1 MSTSASPPRGQP
13 ILSDAARR
21 EIEDVVQGG
30 LGDLSLRTLLATT
43 LDALSVSERATYLST
58 HPADKGNGG
67 YDRGLRVGSMP
78 LEISVPRSRSGDF
91 RPSILPERY
100 QRGFSDEDRALIMG
114 LLTASRSI
122 AAAKSAMRKMGLP
135 IAETELDT
143 VAAEFVEAIKLKNSA
158 PVPVDLLALYIDG
171 KYVEIRDGDK
181 ICPACIYVV
190 VGLGTDGC
198 KRILACT
205 IELGQESLEGLKK
218 VLKGLI
224 ERGLRRVLIV
234 VQDDFS
240 GLLKLTQGLFPKA
253 DIQLCIVHMQ
263 RNATT
268 HLPKDRAGEFMA
280 RLKTIKTMW
289 SKETAAT
296 QFDELCND
304 FAEAAPAFIDALRSK
319 REHYLHFLSYP
330 VAIRRSF
337 STTNAVE
344 TVNGQ
349 LERMRRNNGGYFHS
363 QDTLRL
369 KLGITIDYLETGRWK
384 TPAACVRAV
393 LPQLL
398 AMFAQRF
405 DNDDS

>member
-1 MSTSASPPRGQP
+1 MSDGHSPLRSQP

-30 LGDLSLRTLLATT
+30 LGDLSLRALLATT
-43 LDALSVSERATYLST
+43 LEALSVGERAAYLST
-58 HPADKGNGG
+58 HTADKGNGN
-67 YDRGLRVGSMP
+67 YERGLRVGSMP
-78 LEISVPRSRSGDF
+78 LEIAVPRSRSGEF

-114 LLTASRSI
+114 LLSASRSI
-122 AAAKSAMRKMGLP
+122 GAAKSAVRKMGLP
-135 IAETELDT
+135 LAEAELDA
-143 VAAEFVEAIKLKNSA
+143 VAAEFVETIKLKNSA

-190 VGLGTDGC
+190 VGLATDGR
-198 KRILACT
+198 KRILACA
-205 IELGQESLEGLKK
+205 IELGQESLEGWKKLLKS
-218 VLKGLI
+218 LI
-224 ERGLRRVLIV
+224 ERGLRRVMII

-240 GLLKLTQGLFPKA
+240 GLLKLSQSLFPKA

-268 HLPKDRAGEFMA
+268 HLPKDKVGEFMA

-289 SKETAAT
+289 SKEIAAT
-296 QFDELCND
+296 QFDVLCND
-304 FAEAAPAFIDALRSK
+304 FAEAAPTFIDALRNK
-319 REHYLHFLSYP
+319 REHYLHFLDYP

-369 KLGITIDYLETGRWK
+369 KLGITIDYLEAGRWK
-384 TPAACVRAV
+384 TPAATVRGALSELV
-393 LPQLL
+393 
-398 AMFAQRF
+398 AMFQRRF
-405 DNDDS
+405 DTDD